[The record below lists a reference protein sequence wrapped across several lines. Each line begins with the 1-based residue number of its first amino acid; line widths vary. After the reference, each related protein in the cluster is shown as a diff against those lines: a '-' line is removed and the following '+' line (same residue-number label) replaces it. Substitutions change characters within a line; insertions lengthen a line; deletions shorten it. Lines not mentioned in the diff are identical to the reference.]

1 MLNMVEQLIT
11 KINNVAL
18 KISTV
23 LMAGMLAV
31 VTLNVVLRYCFGY
44 SITWT
49 EESSRYMMV
58 WITFLLFPYAQQR
71 GELVALDFLVKR
83 FREKQ
88 SIIGVILAL
97 FTEALALL
105 VLSAC
110 VYQSYFYLLRTFSS
124 VSLAMQL
131 PMWIVS
137 IVLPYSFC
145 MTFIASLLWFI
156 RLIPCLGNPARLNEL
171 DEARKA

>member
-1 MLNMVEQLIT
+1 MLNMLDNLIRR
-11 KINNVAL
+11 INGVAV

-31 VTLNVVLRYCFGY
+31 VTLNVILRYCFGY

-49 EESSRYMMV
+49 EESARFMMV

-71 GELVALDFLVKR
+71 GELVALDFLVQR
-83 FREKQ
+83 MRHTFTGVVLA
-88 SIIGVILAL
+88 II
-97 FTEALALL
+97 TEALALV
-105 VLSAC
+105 VLSVC
-110 VYQSYFYLLRTFSS
+110 VYQSYFYIQRSFSA
-124 VSLAMQL
+124 VSMAMQL

-145 MTFIASLLWFI
+145 MTFLASLLWFLK
-156 RLIPCLGNPARLNEL
+156 LIPCLGNPDRLKEL
-171 DEARKA
+171 DESRTA